1 MSMFHKVGNTI
12 FNSNRLNKIHNYNK
26 LKNRTLTHCKSEIS
40 VKSNINFFKPGSNFS
55 NFKGLEKNKIKPF
68 TKTINN
74 QSLEINFTKTLNN
87 NKSNRNTKTK
97 FLDLKTN
104 THFFPFKTKDY
115 INEANKIILYRYEN
129 KNIDLLSKNNN
140 KMKYLSDTREISRNN
155 QVIKAIKKNM
165 MKIKLNCNGYQKSLI
180 KSQSEIKNDIKKFRE
195 FIDYKNSK
203 SKKENDLL
211 LKIRVKHEEVLE
223 KYEKEMQKYKKL
235 NEELERK
242 IKIIYMLKNYG
253 SFIYKILGKTFWLED
268 LPDINQKNKN
278 YDLISD
284 LIIEKYKLLNSREQ
298 LNNEEYYFDDGILII
313 KFKDLEQKVLKSIDS
328 NGLRIWEIKDKIH
341 KEEFINKITTRIQKL
356 TSKNDEMINS
366 KNNLKKNLKKS
377 QSIKFDNDTF
387 DTFLDYIIQLGKET
401 EKCNIDGSIYF
412 PDLIEK
418 ERLNTSKENDFRF
431 YTKKT
436 LYNLKKKETLINKF
450 IEYIDNIKNSEDR
463 NIFLEIEQR
472 RKNINKKEKLKLL
485 KQKQELLHFEKN
497 KKALERNTKFVVISK
512 KVPQIYKFTKITKT
526 KISALRKE
534 NKVKDDMEL
543 LYYDENI

>member
-12 FNSNRLNKIHNYNK
+12 FNSNRLNKIHNHNK

-74 QSLEINFTKTLNN
+74 QSLEINFTKTLYN

-104 THFFPFKTKDY
+104 TNFFPFKTKDY

-313 KFKDLEQKVLKSIDS
+313 KFKDLEQKVLNSIDS
-328 NGLRIWEIKDKIH
+328 NGLRILEIKDKIY

>member
-26 LKNRTLTHCKSEIS
+26 LKKRTLTHCKSEIS

-55 NFKGLEKNKIKPF
+55 NFKDLEKNKIKPF

-74 QSLEINFTKTLNN
+74 QSLEINFTKTLYN

-165 MKIKLNCNGYQKSLI
+165 MKIKLKCNGYQKSLI

-211 LKIRVKHEEVLE
+211 LKITVKHEEVLE

-268 LPDINQKNKN
+268 LPDINQRIKN

-313 KFKDLEQKVLKSIDS
+313 KFKDLEQKVLNSIDS
-328 NGLRIWEIKDKIH
+328 NGLRIREIKDKIY

-412 PDLIEK
+412 PDLIEI
-418 ERLNTSKENDFRF
+418 ERLNTSKEHDFRF

-512 KVPQIYKFTKITKT
+512 KVPQIYKFTKT

>member
-1 MSMFHKVGNTI
+1 MSIFHKVGNTI

-26 LKNRTLTHCKSEIS
+26 LKKRTLTHCKSEIS

-74 QSLEINFTKTLNN
+74 QSLEINFTKTLYN

-165 MKIKLNCNGYQKSLI
+165 MKIKLKCNGYQKSLI

-211 LKIRVKHEEVLE
+211 LKIRVKHEEVFE

-268 LPDINQKNKN
+268 LPDINQRTKN

-313 KFKDLEQKVLKSIDS
+313 KFKDLEQKVLNSIDS
-328 NGLRIWEIKDKIH
+328 NGLRIWEIKDKIY

-412 PDLIEK
+412 PDLIEI
-418 ERLNTSKENDFRF
+418 ERLNTSKEHDFRF

-512 KVPQIYKFTKITKT
+512 KVPQIYKFTKT

>member
-74 QSLEINFTKTLNN
+74 QSLEINFTKTLYN

-313 KFKDLEQKVLKSIDS
+313 KFKDLEQKVLNSIDS
-328 NGLRIWEIKDKIH
+328 NGLRIWEIKDKIY

-377 QSIKFDNDTF
+377 Q
-387 DTFLDYIIQLGKET
+387 
-401 EKCNIDGSIYF
+401 
-412 PDLIEK
+412 
-418 ERLNTSKENDFRF
+418 
-431 YTKKT
+431 
-436 LYNLKKKETLINKF
+436 
-450 IEYIDNIKNSEDR
+450 
-463 NIFLEIEQR
+463 
-472 RKNINKKEKLKLL
+472 
-485 KQKQELLHFEKN
+485 
-497 KKALERNTKFVVISK
+497 
-512 KVPQIYKFTKITKT
+512 
-526 KISALRKE
+526 
-534 NKVKDDMEL
+534 
-543 LYYDENI
+543 

>member
-26 LKNRTLTHCKSEIS
+26 LKNRILTHCKSEIS

-74 QSLEINFTKTLNN
+74 KSLEINFTKTLYN

-165 MKIKLNCNGYQKSLI
+165 MKIELKCNDYQKSLI

-203 SKKENDLL
+203 IKKENDLL

-313 KFKDLEQKVLKSIDS
+313 KFKDLEQKVLNSIDS
-328 NGLRIWEIKDKIH
+328 NGLRILEIKDKIY